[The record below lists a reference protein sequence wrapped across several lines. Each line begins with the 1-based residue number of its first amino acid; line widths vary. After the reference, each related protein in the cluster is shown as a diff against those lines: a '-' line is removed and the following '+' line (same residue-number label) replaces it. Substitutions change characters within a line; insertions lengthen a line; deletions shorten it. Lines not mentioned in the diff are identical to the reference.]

1 MSIKGDLEQAKVEFC
16 ANQRK
21 KMSNGN
27 GNEDLDDD
35 LPIDVDEE
43 EEKSNFLILE
53 ISAICQF
60 EWILTK
66 SLPLNNL

>member
-1 MSIKGDLEQAKVEFC
+1 MEQAKVEFC

-60 EWILTK
+60 E
-66 SLPLNNL
+66 